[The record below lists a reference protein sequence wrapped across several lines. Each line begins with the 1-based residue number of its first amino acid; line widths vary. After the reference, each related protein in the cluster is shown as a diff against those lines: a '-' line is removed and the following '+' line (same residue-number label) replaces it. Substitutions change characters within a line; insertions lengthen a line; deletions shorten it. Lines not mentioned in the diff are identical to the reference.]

1 MYSIPRIRVEMVREK
16 GNSTKSVVNAINGP
30 GDVAAICEYLQSKD
44 REQLDILCLST
55 QSKVIAIHTVSIGSL
70 NSSIVHPREVFKAAI
85 LANSASIILVHNH
98 PSGDPT
104 PSDEDIKLTKRLCEA
119 GKILGITVL
128 DHVIIGDGR
137 FESLTES
144 GLI

>member
-1 MYSIPRIRVEMVREK
+1 MYSIPRIRVELVREK
-16 GNSTKSVVNAINGP
+16 GNSIKSDVNVINGP
-30 GDVAAICEYLQSKD
+30 GDIAAIFEYLQSKD
-44 REQLDILCLST
+44 REQIDILCLST
-55 QSKVIAIHTVSIGSL
+55 KNKVIAIHTVSIGSL

-104 PSDEDIKLTKRLCEA
+104 PSDEDIKITKRLCEA

-137 FESLTES
+137 FESLV
-144 GLI
+144 GLGFI